1 MIPDEVVEQVRDSA
15 DIVQIIAEYV
25 NLKRAGSDFRGPCPF
40 HQGTHRNFS
49 VSPKKRMYFCFVCH
63 EGGDVFHFLQ
73 KRLGV
78 DWPAAVKMVGEKSG
92 IEVREVQSRR
102 EGPDPREP
110 LWEVN
115 ATAAVYF
122 QKILWDDPL
131 GQQARE
137 YLAQRDISREV
148 ADQFGIGFAPR
159 EIGLLRNYMNT
170 LGFDEARLVAAG
182 LLVQG
187 EDGSEP
193 RPRFRSRLMFP
204 ILDSPGRNI
213 GFGGRLIGPGEPKYL
228 NSSESAVFSKGKTLY
243 GLNWAKN
250 DVRREDQVLV
260 VEGYFDVVR
269 LMAAGVTTVVA
280 PMGTALSDAQ
290 AAILRKLTKNVFL
303 LYDSDKAGLQAT
315 FRSGDELLR
324 QGVSVRVVTLPE
336 GEDPD
341 TFVKTHGAAALTA
354 RLKDAIDVFERK
366 IQLLER
372 AGMFAELHKKRRAL
386 DRLLPTVRATS
397 DEIMRDLY
405 ITRASEVSGVARAV
419 LDRELSGRPG
429 PSTPTG
435 SQVAVPRISPAAR
448 VRRGERRP
456 GPLRAERGASAEREL
471 IRAMLFVRPR
481 VEQIT
486 ERLGRE
492 SFREPQYRA
501 IYLALI
507 AAGPTATI
515 EEITAHLDEDSVA
528 TVEEIVG
535 EGSYQI
541 DPERTISDSLA
552 TLRARDL
559 DRRAEELDRIIPL
572 ADGAEK
578 DKLIAEKKEIGT
590 ELSATGK
597 KYFKK
602 FRRSEAR

>member
-1 MIPDEVVEQVRDSA
+1 VIPDEVVDQVRDSA
-15 DIVQIIAEYV
+15 DIVQIIGEYV

-49 VSPKKRMYFCFVCH
+49 VSPRKRMYYCFVCH

-78 DWPAAVKMVGEKSG
+78 EWPAAVKMVGEKSG

-115 ATAAVYF
+115 ATAAAYF
-122 QKILWDDPL
+122 QKFLWDDPL
-131 GQQARE
+131 GAQARE
-137 YLAQRDISREV
+137 YLTQRDISREV

-170 LGFDEARLVAAG
+170 LGFDESRLVDAG

-187 EDGSEP
+187 DDGSEP

-204 ILDSPGRNI
+204 ILDSAGRNI

-228 NSSESAVFSKGKTLY
+228 NSAESAVFSKGKTLY

-269 LMAAGVTTVVA
+269 LMTAGVTTVVA
-280 PMGTALSDAQ
+280 PMGTALTDAQ
-290 AAILRKLTKNVFL
+290 AASLRKLTKNVFL

-341 TFVKTHGAAALTA
+341 TFVKKHGASALTTHL
-354 RLKDAIDVFERK
+354 RDAVDVFDRK

-405 ITRASEVSGVARAV
+405 LTRASEVSGVAREV
-419 LDRELSGRPG
+419 LERELTARSPAPRATSPRVSG
-429 PSTPTG
+429 
-435 SQVAVPRISPAAR
+435 PRVSPAAR
-448 VRRGERRP
+448 VRRGERR
-456 GPLRAERGASAEREL
+456 AQHQERGASAEREL
-471 IRAMLFVRPR
+471 IRAMLFARSR
-481 VEQIT
+481 VEQIA
-486 ERLGRE
+486 ERLGQE

-507 AAGPTATI
+507 AAGPEATVD
-515 EEITAHLDEDSVA
+515 EVSAHLDEDTVG
-528 TVEEIVG
+528 TVEEILA
-535 EGSYQI
+535 EGFYQI
-541 DPERTISDSLA
+541 DPERTINDSLA

-559 DRRAEELDRIIPL
+559 DRRAAELDRIIPL
-572 ADGAEK
+572 AAGEQK
-578 DKLIAEKKEIGT
+578 DKLIAEKDEIRKE
-590 ELSATGK
+590 LKATGK
-597 KYFKK
+597 NYYKK
-602 FRRSEAR
+602 FRRSGAR

>member
-1 MIPDEVVEQVRDSA
+1 
-15 DIVQIIAEYV
+15 
-25 NLKRAGSDFRGPCPF
+25 
-40 HQGTHRNFS
+40 
-49 VSPKKRMYFCFVCH
+49 
-63 EGGDVFHFLQ
+63 
-73 KRLGV
+73 
-78 DWPAAVKMVGEKSG
+78 
-92 IEVREVQSRR
+92 
-102 EGPDPREP
+102 
-110 LWEVN
+110 
-115 ATAAVYF
+115 
-122 QKILWDDPL
+122 
-131 GQQARE
+131 
-137 YLAQRDISREV
+137 
-148 ADQFGIGFAPR
+148 
-159 EIGLLRNYMNT
+159 
-170 LGFDEARLVAAG
+170 
-182 LLVQG
+182 
-187 EDGSEP
+187 
-193 RPRFRSRLMFP
+193 MFP
-204 ILDSPGRNI
+204 ILDAPGRNI
-213 GFGGRLIGPGEPKYL
+213 GFGGRLLGPGEPKYL

-269 LMAAGVTTVVA
+269 LMTAGLTTVVA

-341 TFVKTHGAAALTA
+341 TFVKTHGAAVLTA

-405 ITRASEVSGVARAV
+405 LTRASEVSGVAREV
-419 LDRELSGRPG
+419 LDRELSGKPG

-435 SQVAVPRISPAAR
+435 SPAFGPRISPAAR
-448 VRRGERRP
+448 VRRGERRA
-456 GPLRAERGASAEREL
+456 GPLHAERGASAEREL

-481 VEQIT
+481 VEQIA
-486 ERLGRE
+486 ERLGQE

-507 AAGPTATI
+507 AAGPNATI

-559 DRRAEELDRIIPL
+559 DRRAAELDRIIPL
-572 ADGAEK
+572 AQGAQK
-578 DKLIAEKKEIGT
+578 DKLIAEKEEIRT

-597 KYFKK
+597 QYFKK
-602 FRRSEAR
+602 FRRSGAR

>member
-15 DIVQIIAEYV
+15 DIVQIIGEYV

-49 VSPKKRMYFCFVCH
+49 VSPKKRMYYCFVCH

-78 DWPAAVKMVGEKSG
+78 EWPSAVKMVGEKSG
-92 IEVREVQSRR
+92 IEVREVQTRR

-115 ATAAVYF
+115 ATAAAYF
-122 QKILWDDPL
+122 QKFLWDDPL
-131 GQQARE
+131 GAQARE
-137 YLAQRDISREV
+137 YLTQRDISREV

-170 LGFDEARLVAAG
+170 LGFDEARLVDAG

-193 RPRFRSRLMFP
+193 RPRFRARLMFP
-204 ILDSPGRNI
+204 ILDSAGRNI

-228 NSSESAVFSKGKTLY
+228 NSAESAVFSKGKTLY

-250 DVRREDQVLV
+250 DVRREDQVLI

-269 LMAAGVTTVVA
+269 LMAAGLTTVVA
-280 PMGTALSDAQ
+280 PMGTALTDAQ
-290 AAILRKLTKNVFL
+290 AAALRKLTKNVFL

-341 TFVKTHGAAALTA
+341 TFVKAHGANALTA
-354 RLKDAIDVFERK
+354 HLKDAVDVFDRK

-405 ITRASEVSGVARAV
+405 ITRASEVSGVAREV
-419 LDRELSGRPG
+419 LERELAGRSAALP
-429 PSTPTG
+429 PSTARATG
-435 SQVAVPRISPAAR
+435 PRVSPAAR
-448 VRRGERRP
+448 VRRGERRAQH
-456 GPLRAERGASAEREL
+456 LERGASAEREL
-471 IRAMLFVRPR
+471 IRAMLFVRAR

-486 ERLGRE
+486 ERLGQE

-507 AAGPTATI
+507 AAGPEATI
-515 EEITAHLDEDSVA
+515 EEVSAHLDEDTVG
-528 TVEEIVG
+528 TVEEILA
-535 EGSYQI
+535 EGSFQI

-559 DRRAEELDRIIPL
+559 DRRAAELDRIIPL
-572 ADGAEK
+572 AEGDQK
-578 DKLIAEKKEIGT
+578 DRLIAEKDEIRKE
-590 ELSATGK
+590 LRATGK
-597 KYFKK
+597 NYFKK
-602 FRRSEAR
+602 FRRSGAR